1 MPNPKGNPDIV
12 KYGFKTDRAEPC
24 NAQISVRIPQ
34 SLKAQ
39 LKDIDNWQEGV
50 REYLEKIV
58 ARKSA

>member
-1 MPNPKGNPDIV
+1 MPNPNGNPDIV
-12 KYGFKTDRAEPC
+12 KYGFKTDRPEPC

-50 REYLEKIV
+50 REYLKQIV
-58 ARKSA
+58 DRKSA